1 MKETSPTNEAQSV
14 ESPRRNFLQV
24 AVLGGG
30 ATLLASMLPD
40 RVANAAGI
48 TEALLLSC
56 MDFRLMDDV
65 ERYMA
70 GRGLRDKYDHIVLA
84 GAALGAVTDRYP
96 AWNKTF
102 WDHVGLAV
110 DLHHIHKVIVMD
122 HRDCGA
128 YKVIL
133 GEDFAKNPAKEK
145 NVHSEKLKQLA
156 TLIKTQHP
164 KLEVELLLMSLDGKV
179 ESIA

>member
-1 MKETSPTNEAQSV
+1 MKESAAKNEVQAVGQT
-14 ESPRRNFLQV
+14 RRTFLQV

-30 ATLLASMLPD
+30 ASVLASLLPAG
-40 RVANAAGI
+40 VVQAAGQA
-48 TEALLLSC
+48 EALLLSC
-56 MDFRLMDDV
+56 MDFRLMHDV
-65 ERYMA
+65 ERYMS
-70 GRGLRDKYDHIVLA
+70 GRGLRGRYDHIVVA

-102 WDHVGLAV
+102 WEHLDIAIK
-110 DLHHIHKVIVMD
+110 LHNIHKVIVMD

-133 GEDFAKNPAKEK
+133 GEDFAKQLEKEK
-145 NVHSEKLKQLA
+145 AIHSQKLKELA
-156 TLIKTQHP
+156 GLIKKQYP
-164 KLEVELLLMSLDGKV
+164 KLEIELLLMSLDGKV

>member
-1 MKETSPTNEAQSV
+1 MKQAEPINEIQYT
-14 ESPRRNFLQV
+14 EIPRRTFLQV

-30 ATLLASMLPD
+30 ATLLASMLPAN
-40 RVANAAGI
+40 VASAAGNA
-48 TEALLLSC
+48 EALLLSC
-56 MDFRLMDDV
+56 MDYRLMDDIG
-65 ERYMA
+65 RYMST
-70 GRGLRDKYDHIVLA
+70 RRLRHKYDHVVLA
-84 GAALGAVTDRYP
+84 GAALGAVTDKYP

-133 GEDFAKNPAKEK
+133 GEDFAKDPVKEK
-145 NVHSEKLKQLA
+145 KIHSEKLKELAQL
-156 TLIKTQHP
+156 INKQHP
-164 KLEVELLLMSLDGKV
+164 KLEVELLLMALDGKV
-179 ESIA
+179 ESIS